1 MALKFK
7 FLDKFIGGNKVFT
20 ERKTLAIF
28 QLCVTSVLLLYKYQM
43 SENNEH
49 PSFSINSQ
57 SFSPEES
64 GQVVLYF

>member
-28 QLCVTSVLLLYKYQM
+28 QLCVTSVLLLCKYQIA
-43 SENNEH
+43 ENNEH
-49 PSFSINSQ
+49 P
-57 SFSPEES
+57 
-64 GQVVLYF
+64 